1 MKTKFL
7 ALSMALSFLAF
18 TSCTNEAEP
27 AAAEAAVTTNDVA
40 ASQKNG

>member
-7 ALSMALSFLAF
+7 ALSTLSFLAF

-27 AAAEAAVTTNDVA
+27 AAAEAANY
-40 ASQKNG
+40 Q